1 MRFYSI
7 LFLMFFGL
15 PVIASDSTGVSKWKL
30 YNMGAFGGFGFNYL
44 ETGREAM
51 GLNFQGGIIYNR
63 WLTAGIQGNAFFTI
77 NPLIDKYTNDDANLL
92 GGYGGLFV
100 APTIYSNTLL
110 HASFPVLVGYGS
122 ISYELYDLTDG
133 ANRVEDSDGF
143 WVFEPGIE
151 LELNLMKFIRI
162 AVGGYYKYCSNVHLS
177 YENGGENIVS
187 KNILNNFSVGIRLRF
202 GKF

>member
-1 MRFYSI
+1 MRFCSI
-7 LFLMFFGL
+7 LFLVLFSL
-15 PVIASDSTGVSKWKL
+15 PVIASDSTRMSKWKQ

-44 ETGREAM
+44 ETGREAI
-51 GLNFQGGIIYNR
+51 GLNLQGGIIYNQ
-63 WLTAGIQGNAFFTI
+63 WLAAGIQGNAFFTI
-77 NPLIDKYTNDDANLL
+77 NPLTDKYTNDDASLL

-100 APTIYSNTLL
+100 APIIYSNALV
-110 HASFPVLVGYGS
+110 HASFPVFVGYGS
-122 ISYELYDLTDG
+122 ISYEIYDALDAT
-133 ANRVEDSDGF
+133 NRIEDSDGF

-151 LELNLMKFIRI
+151 VELNLMKFIRV
-162 AVGGYYKYCSNVHLS
+162 AVGGYYRYCGNVNLN